1 MKRLET
7 GIRELDLVL
16 GGGIPVGSLVV
27 FAGGPGTGKTILA
40 QQICFG
46 AATTEQQAVYYTTLA
61 EPHAKLIRYLEAF
74 DFFDEA
80 GVGERVEFVSLAD
93 LLLEE
98 EGKDGDPLGPM
109 ISEIVR
115 ICFERK
121 PSLIVIDSGKALRDF
136 VEEGALRK
144 VIYDLAGKVAHSDS
158 VVLFLGEYAPEEIEG
173 SPEFS
178 LADGIVYL
186 ANEAHEP
193 VDRRWL
199 RVTKLRGAKH
209 LGGKHS
215 VTIDHTGVNVSARL
229 ESLAPGAF
237 RLENGRIG
245 SGIPGLDE
253 MIGGGIPAGDSTALL
268 GPSGSGKTIAA
279 LQFVAQGLTAGE
291 RCLIVSFQEDGDQLA
306 KKADSFGIDLA
317 SARDSGQLSVYH
329 VPQGNLDL
337 DVLGANVRAEI
348 ADGSIRRIAIDSLA
362 ELVFAAREAE
372 RFPAYAR
379 TLLGFMRAAGATSLI
394 TSEIATLGPLTAT
407 LGGLSFLFH
416 NVVLFR
422 YLEMESEIR
431 HAVNVL
437 KMRDSN
443 HEKGVRQYVIDGN
456 GVSVGDTL
464 QGLTGLLGWSALR
477 ENESR

>member
-7 GIRELDLVL
+7 GISELDLVL
-16 GGGIPVGSLVV
+16 GGGIPVGSLLV

-46 AATTEQQAVYYTTLA
+46 AATAEKKAVYYTTLA
-61 EPHAKLIRYLEAF
+61 EPHAKLVRYLEAF
-74 DFFDEA
+74 DYFDEA
-80 GVGERVEFVSLAD
+80 GVEERVEFVNLAD
-93 LLLEE
+93 LLFEE
-98 EGKDGDPLGPM
+98 QGKDGDPLGPM
-109 ISEIVR
+109 ITEIVR
-115 ICFERK
+115 VCFERK
-121 PSLIVIDSGKALRDF
+121 PCLIVIDSAKALRDF

-144 VIYDLAGKVAHSDS
+144 VIYHLAGKVAHSES
-158 VVLFLGEYAPEEIEG
+158 VVLFLGEYAPEEIQG

-186 ANEAHEP
+186 AYEAHEP

-199 RVTKLRGAKH
+199 RVTKLRGTNH

-215 VTIDHTGVNVSARL
+215 VTIDHTGVNLSARL
-229 ESLAPGAF
+229 ESLTPGAF
-237 RLENGRIG
+237 TLENGRIG

-279 LQFVAQGLTAGE
+279 LQFVAQGLAEDE
-291 RCLIVSFQEDGDQLA
+291 RCLYVSFQEDGDQLT

-337 DVLGANVRAEI
+337 DVLGANVRAAI

-379 TLLGFMRAAGATSLI
+379 TLVGFMRAAGATSVI
-394 TSEIATLGPLTAT
+394 TSEVATLGPFTAP

-443 HEKGVRQYVIDGN
+443 HEKGLRQYAISGN
-456 GVSVGDTL
+456 GVSVGDPL

-477 ENESR
+477 ENEPL